1 MVGLGFAFGLG
12 CWCLILVVGVLCD
25 LSCLLFDSFGVL
37 AWSFGVGLFVVYWLG
52 CRLRGRVWF
61 VLLMVITWL

>member
-1 MVGLGFAFGLG
+1 M
-12 CWCLILVVGVLCD
+12 GVLCG

-52 CRLRGRVWF
+52 FRLREWIWF